1 MAAPLLSDVFAL
13 HVSDNDLRLLNDD
26 AIQPFLPTEFPSATV
41 FSLDYQAFLAAQHR
55 ATQHLYESSST
66 SAASTSSAST
76 SSELQLMSSTV
87 GVIAPRCA
95 MRVSL
100 AHSLVGDGVVG
111 MIRSNRNVVVSIALS
126 EHMLCPPNGRA
137 TLELYQFE
145 PSTGVVPLGNKLDG
159 DRTVSLVHGRA
170 EARVKVNATSY
181 NTRARWSSLM
191 FLAIRVAWP
200 SAPNSDRLVES
211 PHVYVSLP
219 FVSATKP
226 EAAVRQFIP
235 AAAAAPAV
243 VELSIVESFPAEA
256 PTTGGVR
263 VLIKGTGF
271 GPSDVVVF
279 DRSAVPAESGVGELI
294 CVAPPHAEGV
304 VDIYV
309 ARPIRAGT
317 LVTQSNRIP
326 FTYEPSVSVLKS
338 MYFELMAR
346 VDELERMRTLAYTGA
361 GSPPLAPSSPTHYS
375 SVGGGGGGG
384 GVMSD
389 EQLAG
394 IDLAEAVR
402 ALAAKLDGLSPLSD
416 PTFVLYAAQLGDV
429 DLLRIVLPKD
439 PRAATAC
446 ARYVDENGNTALALA
461 LARNSIECICVL
473 LEFLSPSDKIDSR
486 GRTLIG
492 AALAQRPTPYALL
505 AAIRRVALTSRGRA
519 LRGLTPATSARST
532 TAVARAQRP
541 VSPPRPAR
549 GLALS
554 PPSSPP
560 SSPTLRSPMRPVTT
574 VVTVTPPRSSASPPP
589 PPRSAP
595 PPPTPTGES
604 TAVLSERAAKSSR
617 RLSQRGSNPF
627 SNAFRLSTVVDLS
640 QCTPAMWNR
649 PTRAGYL
656 VKRGAVRKSWRTR
669 YFVLQRN
676 MLFYFRFND
685 DEEPLG
691 AIPLK
696 GATVAWST
704 IEKGRRPNLFSVES
718 PTVKR
723 TYFIQAESRE
733 EAESWMSSITRA
745 ATASQMSGPFDVQ
758 QLHHA
763 TFDSKGNIS
772 GLPSEWLEN
781 LADSTSST
789 PPIDST
795 TPPTTLVTGASS
807 SSTTTTAN

>member
-13 HVSDNDLRLLNDD
+13 QVSEPDLRLLSDD
-26 AIQPFLPTEFPSATV
+26 AIQPYLPTEFPSATV
-41 FSLDYQAFLAAQHR
+41 FSLDYQAFLSAQHR
-55 ATQHLYESSST
+55 ATQHLYEASSS
-66 SAASTSSAST
+66 SAATTSSAST
-76 SSELQLMSSTV
+76 SSELQLMSASV

-95 MRVSL
+95 VRVSL
-100 AHSLVGDGVVG
+100 AHSLLGDGVVG
-111 MIRSNRNVVVSIALS
+111 MVRSHRNVVVSIALS
-126 EHMLCPPNGRA
+126 EHMLCPPHGRA

-145 PSTGVVPLGNKLDG
+145 PATGVVPLGNKLDG
-159 DRTVSLVHGRA
+159 ERTVALVHGRA
-170 EARVKVNATSY
+170 EARLKVNATSY
-181 NTRARWSSLM
+181 NARARWSSLM
-191 FLAIRVAWP
+191 FFAVRVAWP
-200 SAPNSDRLVES
+200 AAPDSDRLVDS
-211 PHVYVSLP
+211 QHIYVSLP

-226 EAAVRQFIP
+226 DAAVRQFI
-235 AAAAAPAV
+235 AAAPSPAQATQSPSV
-243 VELSIVESFPAEA
+243 DLSVVESFPSEA

-271 GPSDVVVF
+271 GQGDVVVF
-279 DRSAVPAESGVGELI
+279 DRSAVSPAETSATEIV

-304 VDIYV
+304 VDLYV
-309 ARPIRAGT
+309 ARPIRAGS
-317 LVTQSNRIP
+317 LVSQSNRIA
-326 FTYEPSVSVLKS
+326 FTYEASVSVLKS

-346 VDELERMRTLAYTGA
+346 VDELERMRSLAYAGA
-361 GSPPLAPSSPTHYS
+361 GSPPPSSPTHYS
-375 SVGGGGGGG
+375 GGGPSGSAPGGYT
-384 GVMSD
+384 D

-394 IDLAEAVR
+394 VDLSDAVR
-402 ALAAKLDGLSPLSD
+402 ALAAKLDALSPLSD

-461 LARNSIECICVL
+461 LARNSIDCVCVL
-473 LEFLSPSDKIDSR
+473 LQFMSPSDKIDAR

-505 AAIRRVALTSRGRA
+505 AAIRRVALSSRSRA
-519 LRGLTPATSARST
+519 LGNNSAAIAARS
-532 TAVARAQRP
+532 AVRAARPA
-541 VSPPRPAR
+541 SPPRATTR
-549 GLALS
+549 TLGLS
-554 PPSSPP
+554 PPVSPP
-560 SSPTLRSPMRPVTT
+560 SSPTLRSTTRPVTI
-574 VVTVTPPRSSASPPP
+574 VVTATPTRTAVSPPP
-589 PPRSAP
+589 RAAP
-595 PPPTPTGES
+595 AVVES
-604 TAVLSERAAKSSR
+604 AVLSERAAKSSR

-669 YFVLQRN
+669 YFVLQRQ

-704 IEKGRRPNLFSVES
+704 IEKDKRPNLFSVES

-733 EAESWMSSITRA
+733 EAESWMASITRA

-763 TFDSKGNIS
+763 TFNAQGKLS
-772 GLPSEWLEN
+772 GLPAEWLEN
-781 LADSTSST
+781 LAAEESS
-789 PPIDST
+789 
-795 TPPTTLVTGASS
+795 AQSS
-807 SSTTTTAN
+807 SSTTTTAAATTTTTTTTNSTTTT